1 MRTFQTL
8 GLLLTY
14 PTADLLTA
22 LPELRQVL
30 QAEEALSAPHHQ
42 SLEPVFKHLTHTPLL
57 DAQEGYVALFD
68 RHPGLSLHLFEHVY
82 GESRDRGQAL
92 AELADL
98 YAASDLFLTNGETP
112 DYLPAFLEFM
122 AGQPE
127 KEARRLL
134 GEVGH
139 ILLLLAERLEQRQN
153 VYAPVLKA
161 LCSLCEP
168 HPEANRA
175 AAAAAINPD
184 IEPDPEATWAEPE
197 AFPNPGCAS
206 NSLKP
211 LPSKPTHVTI
221 EEPHHG

>member
-14 PTADLLTA
+14 PTANLIAA
-22 LPELRQVL
+22 LHELRQVL
-30 QAEEALSAPHHQ
+30 QAEEGISNHHQ
-42 SLEPVFKHLTHTPLL
+42 TNLSGVFDYLSQGNLM
-57 DAQEGYVALFD
+57 DIQEAYVALFD

-98 YAASDLFLTNGETP
+98 YASSDLFLTNGETP

-122 AGQPE
+122 SGQPE

-139 ILLLLAERLEQRQN
+139 ILLLLAERLEQRNN
-153 VYAPVLKA
+153 VYAPVLRA
-161 LCSLCEP
+161 LTSLCEP
-168 HPEANRA
+168 HPEATRMEA
-175 AAAAAINPD
+175 ANKINPD
-184 IEPDPEATWAEPE
+184 IAPDPEATWAEPE
-197 AFPNPGCAS
+197 AFPNTSCTGTS
-206 NSLKP
+206 HKP
-211 LPSKPTHVTI
+211 LPTKPTHVTI
-221 EEPHHG
+221 EETHHG